1 MRMPP
6 TDLDEGT
13 IRRIDWQ
20 ELCPAVLLP
29 QSVSIAT
36 TFRVLWVASFGV
48 LLSLFLGFVLNVQV
62 TKDRFEIRKDQLEKA
77 KISTGIPKISTEIL
91 SADDFHH
98 DVMEADA
105 KMQRDFI
112 RFDEMTKAIPK
123 TSVVDL
129 GDNNIPLPTP
139 STLLLPWRMMSD
151 SLYRSFSQRNV
162 ISLAWFLGLL
172 LIWGLCGAIIT
183 RTAATQI
190 TVGQY
195 SRWSHLKN
203 FLKWR
208 WKSYFAAILIP
219 VAGLLFCAFAVK
231 LACLLLVVPVV
242 NVLVAILFPIV
253 LFFGFCFA
261 ILGVGLLFG
270 WPLALAAVS
279 VDGSD
284 GFDAVSR
291 SYSYVYQRP
300 LQYLV
305 YAALGIA
312 IGMIGYFFIAWFID
326 LTLVLIAG
334 WGNAPFVDFVAL
346 AQGVTLDAD
355 RQFTF
360 PDQIL
365 LFWCWC
371 FQMVKIGFLFGYF
384 CVCSTTIYV
393 ILRRSVDGTPIDEIR
408 FPPNDQ
414 PGVQEV
420 PTIKTDEK
428 GAPEVVS

>member
-1 MRMPP
+1 MPP

-151 SLYRSFSQRNV
+151 SLYRSF
-162 ISLAWFLGLL
+162 
-172 LIWGLCGAIIT
+172 
-183 RTAATQI
+183 
-190 TVGQY
+190 
-195 SRWSHLKN
+195 
-203 FLKWR
+203 
-208 WKSYFAAILIP
+208 
-219 VAGLLFCAFAVK
+219 
-231 LACLLLVVPVV
+231 
-242 NVLVAILFPIV
+242 
-253 LFFGFCFA
+253 
-261 ILGVGLLFG
+261 
-270 WPLALAAVS
+270 
-279 VDGSD
+279 
-284 GFDAVSR
+284 
-291 SYSYVYQRP
+291 
-300 LQYLV
+300 
-305 YAALGIA
+305 
-312 IGMIGYFFIAWFID
+312 
-326 LTLVLIAG
+326 
-334 WGNAPFVDFVAL
+334 
-346 AQGVTLDAD
+346 
-355 RQFTF
+355 
-360 PDQIL
+360 
-365 LFWCWC
+365 
-371 FQMVKIGFLFGYF
+371 
-384 CVCSTTIYV
+384 
-393 ILRRSVDGTPIDEIR
+393 
-408 FPPNDQ
+408 
-414 PGVQEV
+414 
-420 PTIKTDEK
+420 
-428 GAPEVVS
+428 